1 MKKIVKIMLVICACM
16 LISFI
21 SPNNAKAKESA
32 NINYQ
37 THIQDVGWQNWK
49 NNGEMSGTESQSKR
63 LEAIKIELKNLEN
76 VKIKYQTHI
85 QDIGWQSWKYNGE
98 LSGTER
104 QSKRLEAIKIE
115 LEDCEEYSVMYR
127 VHIQDIGWQDWK
139 YDGEMAGTEGK
150 SKRLEAIEI
159 KLVNKKAKSLLHLET
174 GTNGTIYYKNDD
186 INISGWKMADV
197 SNTKINMY
205 IDNNKIDESQINYT
219 ERPDVIKG
227 VIGYGREK
235 QNPTPGFSISIDKT
249 NLSDGEHIIKI
260 EIIDSNE
267 KVINTQTTKIIYDS
281 IFKVT
286 YTSHVQ
292 DIGWQSW
299 RKQGELSGT
308 EGKSKRIEALQI
320 GFSNAPTGAEIKY
333 KVHVQDV
340 GWQDWKSD
348 GQVAGTIGKSKRIEA
363 IQIELENLD
372 DYTIEYKVHI
382 QDIGWTDWYIDGETA
397 GTIGKGLRIEAIK
410 IRIVA
415 KYKRHYIGIDVSH
428 WQNDINY
435 EKLVASKKIDFMIT
449 KVGWYSE
456 NNTKFIVDSKFERNY
471 KLAKQNKIPLG
482 IYLYSYAKNVEDAK
496 LEANELIKYLKSS
509 GNSSFELPIFYDI
522 EEDSQISYGKK
533 AITDITIAFC
543 ETMKNAGYEVGVY
556 SYSYWLNNYME
567 ISRLP
572 ADYSLWVADYGTNNN
587 GQIPSDL
594 DKYSE
599 THDIWQFTDKAKI
612 DGINGYVD
620 MNVCYKKYF

>member
-1 MKKIVKIMLVICACM
+1 MTKRKKIIVICAFL

-21 SPNNAKAKESA
+21 IPNKVKAKESA
-32 NINYQ
+32 SVKYQ
-37 THIQDVGWQNWK
+37 THVQDIGWQTQVK
-49 NNGEMSGTESQSKR
+49 DGEIAGTEGQSKR

-76 VKIKYQTHI
+76 IKIKYQTHI
-85 QDIGWQSWKYNGE
+85 EDIGWQNWKYNGE
-98 LSGTER
+98 LTGTES

-115 LEDCEEYSVMYR
+115 LEYSEEYSIMYR
-127 VHIQDIGWQDWK
+127 VHIQDIGWQEWK
-139 YDGEMAGTEGK
+139 YDGEVAGTEGQ
-150 SKRLEAIEI
+150 SKRVEAIEI
-159 KLVNKKAKSLLHLET
+159 KLVDKSVFKVA
-174 GTNGTIYYKNDD
+174 Y
-186 INISGWKMADV
+186 ISHVEDVGW
-197 SNTKINMY
+197 
-205 IDNNKIDESQINYT
+205 
-219 ERPDVIKG
+219 
-227 VIGYGREK
+227 
-235 QNPTPGFSISIDKT
+235 QNWRY
-249 NLSDGEHIIKI
+249 DGE
-260 EIIDSNE
+260 
-267 KVINTQTTKIIYDS
+267 TA
-281 IFKVT
+281 
-286 YTSHVQ
+286 
-292 DIGWQSW
+292 
-299 RKQGELSGT
+299 GT
-308 EGKSKRIEALQI
+308 EGQSKRMEAIQI
-320 GFSNAPTGAEIKY
+320 GFSNAPDGAKMRY
-333 KVHVQDV
+333 KVHIQDI

-348 GQVAGTIGKSKRIEA
+348 GQVAGTEGKSKRIEA
-363 IQIELENLD
+363 IQIELENLE

-382 QDIGWTDWYIDGETA
+382 QDIGWTNWYRDGEMA
-397 GTIGKGLRIEAIK
+397 GTVGKGLRIEGIK
-410 IRIVA
+410 IRIVS
-415 KYKRHYIGIDVSH
+415 KYKKHYIGIDVSH
-428 WQNDINY
+428 WQGDINY

-456 NNTKFIVDSKFERNY
+456 NNKRFIVDSKFEKNY

-567 ISRLP
+567 ILRLP
-572 ADYSLWVADYGTNNN
+572 ADYSLWGADYGTNNN

-594 DKYSE
+594 DKYSK
-599 THDIWQFTDKAKI
+599 TYDIWQFTDKAQI